1 MKQIRDKSAIRKK
14 QTDQWAGLLM
24 KMSEE
29 EQRKLQKKNISRYIG
44 MELSEEQAER
54 IFRRYCYLCD
64 VKSGNTSCRHVG
76 I

>member
-1 MKQIRDKSAIRKK
+1 MKRIRDRAEIRKK
-14 QTDQWAGLLM
+14 QTDQFAGRLM
-24 KMSEE
+24 QMPEE
-29 EQRKLQKKNISRYIG
+29 EQRKLQKKNISQYIG

-64 VKSGNTSCRHVG
+64 DESGDVSCGHIG